1 MQSFRIGKTLKIRWA
16 ILSGGAPEP
25 LAGRDLTLEISSGNR
40 VRMILPF
47 VADGNVAVFYYQGRD
62 QRFTGSYTVTMWEN
76 YAKEGQTVVDRCDAF
91 ALVPSSCEETR
102 TTAADLAEGEMEIEP
117 SELEIGVPG
126 MSAYELYI
134 RHNPDSELTEEEY
147 AEAPVQAAGAA
158 LAAVEQLDKTEAAVK
173 QAEQF
178 REQAEQGREA
188 SEQARVTAEQ
198 ARVTAEQ
205 QRTLAEQTRVTNE
218 SARQTAETGRRA
230 AETKREENTS
240 EAIRN
245 CESATQKAEDEAAR
259 VRTLAD
265 NPPKIV
271 EVDGVRYW
279 ASWNEAMGQYVVS
292 ENRADVGDAVLFS
305 AQELNAEQRAQAQT
319 NIGVKSAVDV
329 VGAGDIRTIDIESE
343 KRSDGLRNKVGVIE
357 SSSDY
362 FYTNPILVNKGDV
375 VLLNNTFATTNVMP
389 IAKVS
394 SDNLFIKAI
403 VIGITG
409 VHDYCAVAQGGYIS
423 LCVAKSYIKEIQAF
437 IIPCKLAQAISEPAG
452 GYNRKLYES
461 YGAVYNEETGFYELN
476 GFTDITEE
484 EMWNIYRYFNFNDMS
499 MFAGLYPSD
508 GLSLKVRT
516 NIPFRL
522 SVQNSSSITAF
533 KIPHKWSYL
542 CANMRYVEKVVIS
555 KKTEDIY
562 LCADNFIGCNYLL
575 YGCGSLVEVEGVI
588 DFTKY
593 EGNLSYVFT
602 GCPKLK
608 SFRLKGVH
616 NTASFINSPNIN
628 LDTFTY
634 IIENATNTRAIT
646 ITVDPM
652 IYGYLTGTTQPA
664 PETGGTAEEW
674 QALVTTALEKQISF
688 ASA

>member
-25 LAGRDLTLEISSGNR
+25 LVGRDLTLKISSGNR
-40 VRMILPF
+40 VRTTLPF

-62 QRFTGSYTVTMWEN
+62 QRFTGTYTVTMWEN

-91 ALVPSSCEETR
+91 ALVGHSCEETR
-102 TTAADLAEGEMEIEP
+102 TTASDLVEGELEIEP
-117 SELEIGVPG
+117 AELEIGVPG

-158 LAAVEQLDKTEAAVK
+158 LAAVEQIEETEAAVK
-173 QAEQF
+173 QAEQL
-178 REQAEQGREA
+178 RDQAEQGREA
-188 SEQARVTAEQ
+188 SEQARTTAEQ

-205 QRTLAEQTRVTNE
+205 QRALAEQTRVTTE
-218 SARQTAETGRRA
+218 SSRQTAEAGRQA
-230 AETKREENTS
+230 AEAKREENTS

-245 CESATQKAEDEAAR
+245 CETATQKAEDEATR

-279 ASWNEAMGQYVVS
+279 AFWDEATEQYVTS
-292 ENRADVGDAVLFS
+292 DNRADVGDAVLFS
-305 AQELNAEQRAQAQT
+305 PQELNAEQRAQVQT
-319 NIGVKSAVDV
+319 NIGVKSAVDA
-329 VGAGDIRTIDIESE
+329 VGAGDIRTIDVESE
-343 KRSDGLRNKVGVIE
+343 KQSDGLRNKVGVIE
-357 SSSDY
+357 SISDY
-362 FYTNPILVNKGDV
+362 FYTNPIPVNKGDV

-394 SDNLFIKAI
+394 SDNTFIKAI
-403 VIGITG
+403 VAGIAG
-409 VHDYCAVAQGGYIS
+409 VHDYYAVAQGGYIS
-423 LCVAKSYIKEIQAF
+423 LCVAKSYIKGIQAF
-437 IIPCKLAQAISEPAG
+437 IIPCKMAQAISEPAG

-484 EMWNIYRYFNFNDMS
+484 EMWNIYRYLNFNDMA
-499 MFAGLYPSD
+499 MFAGKYPYD
-508 GLSLKVRT
+508 GINLKVRT
-516 NIPFRL
+516 NIPFQYTI
-522 SVQNSSSITAF
+522 QNSGNISAF
-533 KIPHKWSYL
+533 RIARKWSYL
-542 CANMRYVEKVVIS
+542 CVGLRYVEKIVIS
-555 KKTEDIY
+555 RRAEEVY
-562 LCADNFIGCNYLL
+562 LCADNFIGCSYLL
-575 YGCGSLVEVEGVI
+575 YDCPALVEIDGII
-588 DFTKY
+588 DFSKRDS
-593 EGNLSYVFT
+593 NLAYVLIN
-602 GCPKLK
+602 CPKLK
-608 SFRLKGVH
+608 SFKLVGLHSNVTFKG
-616 NTASFINSPNIN
+616 SSSIN
-628 LDTFTY
+628 LDTFKY
-634 IIENATNTRAIT
+634 IIENATNTGAIT
-646 ITVDPM
+646 ITVDPT

-674 QALVTTALEKQISF
+674 QALVTAAQEKQISF

>member
-40 VRMILPF
+40 VRTILPF

-62 QRFTGSYTVTMWEN
+62 QRFPGTYTVTMWEN

-147 AEAPVQAAGAA
+147 AEAPVQAAEAA
-158 LAAVEQLDKTEAAVK
+158 LAAVEQIEETETAVK
-173 QAEQF
+173 QAEQL
-178 REQAEQGREA
+178 REQAEQGRAA
-188 SEQARVTAEQ
+188 SEQARSTAEQ
-198 ARVTAEQ
+198 ARVAAEQ
-205 QRTLAEQTRVTNE
+205 QRALAEQTRVTNE
-218 SARQTAETGRRA
+218 SARQTAEAGRQA

-279 ASWNEAMGQYVVS
+279 ASWNEATGQYVVS

-305 AQELNAEQRAQAQT
+305 PQELNAEQRAQVQT
-319 NIGVKSAVDV
+319 NIGVKSTIDV
-329 VGAGDIRTIDIESE
+329 VGAGEAQDIPMDVAEDGKYRITTGELGDAAAYFVSRPFAVKRGDIIIGKLNASE
-343 KRSDGLRNKVGVIE
+343 NTSAISQVDSDNNFIQTLLIGVFGGNMKVCHAITQDMLISF
-357 SSSDY
+357 SS
-362 FYTNPILVNKGDV
+362 NKGV
-375 VLLNNTFATTNVMP
+375 F
-389 IAKVS
+389 
-394 SDNLFIKAI
+394 
-403 VIGITG
+403 
-409 VHDYCAVAQGGYIS
+409 S
-423 LCVAKSYIKEIQAF
+423 LKL
-437 IIPCKLAQAISEPAG
+437 IPCELAKLLTEPAG
-452 GYNRKLYES
+452 GYNRRLYES
-461 YGAVYNEETGFYELN
+461 YGAVYNEETGLYELN

-484 EMWNIYRYFNFNDMS
+484 EMWNIYRYLNFNDMS
-499 MFAGLYPSD
+499 IFAGKYPND
-508 GLSLKVRT
+508 GNTLKVRT
-516 NIPFRL
+516 NIPFQYN
-522 SVQNSSSITAF
+522 VQNSTNNSSF
-533 KIPHKWSYL
+533 LIPHKWSYL
-542 CANMRYVEKVVIS
+542 FVGLKYVEKIVIARS
-555 KKTEDIY
+555 NTTY
-562 LCADNFIGCNYLL
+562 LCADNFIGCVYLFYDCNVL
-575 YGCGSLVEVEGVI
+575 TEIDGVI
-588 DFTKY
+588 DFSKCDVGLT
-593 EGNLSYVFT
+593 YVLRN
-602 GCPKLK
+602 CPKLR
-608 SFRLKGVH
+608 SFRLKGLHV
-616 NTASFINSPNIN
+616 TATFIGSPSIDLDSFK
-628 LDTFTY
+628 Y
-634 IIENATNTRAIT
+634 IIENATNTKAIS
-646 ITVDPM
+646 ITVDPA

-674 QALVTTALEKQISF
+674 QALMVTAQEKQISF

>member
-1 MQSFRIGKTLKIRWA
+1 MQSFRIGKTLKLRWA

-40 VRMILPF
+40 VRTILPF

-62 QRFTGSYTVTMWEN
+62 QRFPGTYTVTMWEN

-173 QAEQF
+173 QAEQL
-178 REQAEQGREA
+178 REQAEQGRKA
-188 SEQARVTAEQ
+188 SERTRSTAEQ
-198 ARVTAEQ
+198 ARVAAEQ
-205 QRTLAEQTRVTNE
+205 QRALAEQTRVTNE
-218 SARQTAETGRRA
+218 SSRQTAETGRQA

-279 ASWNEAMGQYVVS
+279 AFWNEAMGQYVVS

-305 AQELNAEQRAQAQT
+305 AQELSAEQRAQAQT
-319 NIGVKSAVDV
+319 NIGVKSAIDV
-329 VGAGDIRTIDIESE
+329 VGAGEAQDIPMDVAE
-343 KRSDGLRNKVGVIE
+343 DGKYR
-357 SSSDY
+357 
-362 FYTNPILVNKGDV
+362 FYTGNASDSPAYFISKPFSVKRGDV
-375 VLLNNTFATTNVMP
+375 IVGKLTATENASVLSQVD
-389 IAKVS
+389 
-394 SDNLFIKAI
+394 SDNNFIKLLLRGEGVNMSVHYAVTQDMQI
-403 VIGITG
+403 SFSANKTG
-409 VHDYCAVAQGGYIS
+409 FSLALIPCELVKSLAEPVGGYS
-423 LCVAKSYIKEIQAF
+423 
-437 IIPCKLAQAISEPAG
+437 
-452 GYNRKLYES
+452 RRLYES

-484 EMWNIYRYFNFNDMS
+484 EMWNIYRYLNFNDMS

-508 GLSLKVRT
+508 GVTLKVRT

-522 SVQNSSSITAF
+522 SVQNSSNNTAF

-575 YGCGSLVEVEGVI
+575 YGCDSLVEVEGVV

-616 NTASFINSPNIN
+616 NNAAFTNSPNIN

-634 IIENATNTRAIT
+634 IIENATNTKAIT
-646 ITVDPM
+646 ITVAPM

-674 QALVTTALEKQISF
+674 QALVTTAQEKQISF